1 MTAANWALFFL
12 RISVMQTENLMAVRH
27 HPYVKTNQL
36 SLHQHGV
43 GLFLVDLVTD
53 VVDVR
58 GEVVLGVVVDDVTDI
73 REGHI
78 LKYAIFQVF

>member
-1 MTAANWALFFL
+1 MDFSDVNWESNG
-12 RISVMQTENLMAVRH
+12 RQTSSICKKKNNR
-27 HPYVKTNQL
+27 L
-36 SLHQHGV
+36 SLHQRCV

>member
-1 MTAANWALFFL
+1 M
-12 RISVMQTENLMAVRH
+12 MYTENLMGARH
-27 HPYVKTNQL
+27 RAYIKIL
-36 SLHQHGV
+36 SVHQHRV

-53 VVDVR
+53 VVDVG

-73 REGHI
+73 REDHI

>member
-1 MTAANWALFFL
+1 
-12 RISVMQTENLMAVRH
+12 MQTNR
-27 HPYVKTNQL
+27 L
-36 SLHQHGV
+36 SLHQRGV

-58 GEVVLGVVVDDVTDI
+58 GEVVLGVVVDDVTDVG
-73 REGHI
+73 EGHI